1 MGVLGVFAGLG
12 LEFARQRGADLP
24 WGRLERTEALRL
36 KAGAL
41 RPPNGRWCAPPDVA
55 VCVVGYRGGVLLRGA
70 EDKGMREREL
80 TGKVIASPTTPSMV
94 PVVCGVRQSALADL
108 RKRYHAADLSG

>member
-70 EDKGMREREL
+70 EDKRYAGE
-80 TGKVIASPTTPSMV
+80 
-94 PVVCGVRQSALADL
+94 GVDGDGDCIPGRVGRPSALADL
-108 RKRYHAADLSG
+108 WMAFHAAALSG